1 METKKEN
8 WYIPFTLMSKG
19 EQDFAFDHL
28 VSYISRCQKEA
39 KLKNKMRAKFQTQS
53 VTDFGYGSKQV
64 KLNAVYAISEE
75 RNKEDNQFSKATPS
89 GSIEMMISNPN
100 ALDFIK
106 PGKKYYVDFTEAED

>member
-1 METKKEN
+1 MGTQDKN
-8 WYIPFTLMSKG
+8 WYIPFDVMPKN

-28 VSYISRCQKEA
+28 VSYLSRCQKETRS
-39 KLKNKMRAKFQTQS
+39 KNKMRSKFQTQS

-64 KLNAVYAISEE
+64 KLCAVYAISEE

-89 GSIEMMISNPN
+89 GTIEMMISAEG

>member
-1 METKKEN
+1 LK
-8 WYIPFTLMSKG
+8 
-19 EQDFAFDHL
+19 
-28 VSYISRCQKEA
+28 CQKEA
-39 KLKNKMRAKFQTQS
+39 KQKNKMRAKFQTQS

-64 KLNAVYAISEE
+64 KLCAVYAISEE

-89 GSIEMMISNPN
+89 GTIEMMISAEG